1 MKRQF
6 IYRSKRLK
14 RRIRAVMRLPMK
26 IAEIGIACIPW
37 ALIFW
42 NATLWEEYSGQLWA
56 ESLVPL
62 ILFATLSMEYFK
74 NGTIPDFKYDEDNCS
89 CFGLDANG
97 KLSSLLVRL
106 LSVIFIIIQI
116 AVFLDDDNGW
126 GDIVSNLQSNATTT
140 VLPSDF
146 GKFTAWASYAS
157 ILYILSG
164 LILIVTLCQCGRN
177 KDKQDKSEML
187 RWGLHDVVLGSI
199 WLALTL
205 QFHDVVD
212 DYDDKHWRH
221 LFSSMIVFHVIILLF
236 DIMSNPEYQIDYEK
250 KEVKL
255 WSDATKPAIK
265 ESLRFILY
273 SVIYWCILSRLH
285 DDSTLLV
292 NMGIDN
298 ISLHAIWASCI
309 GLIVLNLSEIGQ
321 SRTSPSGAALVT
333 TETKEK
339 SLWTKRSRLSF

>member
-1 MKRQF
+1 
-6 IYRSKRLK
+6 
-14 RRIRAVMRLPMK
+14 MK
-26 IAEIGIACIPW
+26 IAEIGIASIPW
-37 ALIFW
+37 ALLFW
-42 NATLWEEYSGQLWA
+42 NATLWEEYSGQLWT

-74 NGTIPDFKYDEDNCS
+74 NRTIPDFEYDDTNCS
-89 CFGLDANG
+89 CCGLDANG
-97 KLSSLLVRL
+97 KWASLLIRI
-106 LSVIFIIIQI
+106 LSVIFVIVQI
-116 AVFLDDDNGW
+116 SIFLDGDNGW
-126 GDIVSNLQSNATTT
+126 NGIVTNLQSNATTT

-146 GKFTAWASYAS
+146 AKFTTFASWAS

-164 LILIVTLCQCGRN
+164 LILIVTLCQCGR
-177 KDKQDKSEML
+177 KRGKQEKSEML

-199 WLALTL
+199 WLALSV

-236 DIMSNPEYQIDYEK
+236 DIMSNPRYQIDYEDK
-250 KEVKL
+250 NVAL
-255 WSDATKPAIK
+255 WSEATKPAIK

-298 ISLHAIWASCI
+298 VSLHAIWAACI
-309 GLIVLNLSEIGQ
+309 GLIVLNVSEINTDSNQPRVAVLNKGDN
-321 SRTSPSGAALVT
+321 
-333 TETKEK
+333 KEIT
-339 SLWTKRSRLSF
+339 LQHNRSVLSF

>member
-1 MKRQF
+1 
-6 IYRSKRLK
+6 
-14 RRIRAVMRLPMK
+14 MRLPMK

-37 ALIFW
+37 LLIFW

-56 ESLVPL
+56 ESLIPL

-74 NGTIPDFKYDEDNCS
+74 NYTIPDFKYDERNCS
-89 CFGLDANG
+89 CCGIEPNG
-97 KLSSLLVRL
+97 KQTSLLVRI
-106 LSVIFIIIQI
+106 LSVIFVIVQI
-116 AVFLDDDNGW
+116 GIFLDDGNGW
-126 GDIVSNLQSNATTT
+126 DGIVSNLESNSTTT

-146 GKFTAWASYAS
+146 AKFTTWASFAS
-157 ILYILSG
+157 MLYILSG
-164 LILIVTLCQCGRN
+164 LILIATLCQCGRN
-177 KDKQDKSEML
+177 KGKQEKTEML

-199 WLALTL
+199 WLALSL

-236 DIMSNPEYQIDYEK
+236 DIMGNPKYSIDYDDK
-250 KEVKL
+250 DVAL
-255 WSDATKPAIK
+255 WSEATKPAIK

-292 NMGIDN
+292 NMGMDN
-298 ISLHAIWASCI
+298 IGLHAIWVSCI
-309 GLIVLNLSEIGQ
+309 GLIILNVSEFQADSKGEGGSTAKTQ
-321 SRTSPSGAALVT
+321 ERKGKRLQANR
-333 TETKEK
+333 
-339 SLWTKRSRLSF
+339 SLLSF

>member
-1 MKRQF
+1 M
-6 IYRSKRLK
+6 K
-14 RRIRAVMRLPMK
+14 RRIRAVVRLPMK

-56 ESLVPL
+56 ESLIPL

-74 NGTIPDFKYDEDNCS
+74 NGTIPDFKYDERNCS
-89 CFGLDANG
+89 CCGIEPNG
-97 KLSSLLVRL
+97 KRTSLLVRL
-106 LSVIFIIIQI
+106 LAVIFIIVQI
-116 AVFLDDDNGW
+116 GIFLDVGNGW
-126 GDIVSNLQSNATTT
+126 DGIVSNLQSNGTTT

-146 GKFTAWASYAS
+146 PKFTTWASFAS
-157 ILYILSG
+157 MLYILSG
-164 LILIVTLCQCGRN
+164 LILIATLCQCGRN
-177 KDKQDKSEML
+177 KDKQEKSELL

-199 WLALTL
+199 WLALSL

-236 DIMSNPEYQIDYEK
+236 DIMSNPRYQIDYEDK
-250 KEVKL
+250 NVAL
-255 WSDATKPAIK
+255 WSEATKPAIK

-298 ISLHAIWASCI
+298 ISLHAIWVSCI
-309 GLIVLNLSEIGQ
+309 GLICLNLSEFNTDSNSQVVG
-321 SRTSPSGAALVT
+321 TSKKVERKGKRLLANR
-333 TETKEK
+333 
-339 SLWTKRSRLSF
+339 SLLSF

>member
-1 MKRQF
+1 
-6 IYRSKRLK
+6 
-14 RRIRAVMRLPMK
+14 VRLPMK

-42 NATLWEEYSGQLWA
+42 NATLWEEYSGQLWT

-74 NGTIPDFKYDEDNCS
+74 NHTIPDFKYDEDNCT
-89 CFGLDANG
+89 CCGIEPNG
-97 KLSSLLVRL
+97 KQTSLLVRL
-106 LSVIFIIIQI
+106 LSVIFIIVQI
-116 AVFLDDDNGW
+116 GIFLDDGNGW
-126 GDIVSNLQSNATTT
+126 DGIVSNLQANGTTT

-146 GKFTAWASYAS
+146 SKFTTWASFAS
-157 ILYILSG
+157 MLYILSG
-164 LILIVTLCQCGRN
+164 LILIVTLCQCGR
-177 KDKQDKSEML
+177 KRGKQEKSEML

-236 DIMSNPEYQIDYEK
+236 DIMSNPRYQIDYEDPK
-250 KEVKL
+250 VKL
-255 WSDATKPAIK
+255 WSEATKPAIK

-292 NMGIDN
+292 NMGIAN
-298 ISLHAIWASCI
+298 ISLHAIWSSCI
-309 GLIVLNLSEIGQ
+309 GLIVLNITEFNTDSISQVVE
-321 SRTSPSGAALVT
+321 PSAKGERKGKRLLVNR
-333 TETKEK
+333 
-339 SLWTKRSRLSF
+339 SLLSF

>member
-1 MKRQF
+1 
-6 IYRSKRLK
+6 
-14 RRIRAVMRLPMK
+14 MK
-26 IAEIGIACIPW
+26 IVEIGIASIPW
-37 ALIFW
+37 ALVFW

-74 NGTIPDFKYDEDNCS
+74 NRTIPDFEYDDTNCS
-89 CFGLDANG
+89 CCGLDANG
-97 KLSSLLVRL
+97 KWTSLLVRI
-106 LSVIFIIIQI
+106 LSVIFVIVQI
-116 AVFLDDDNGW
+116 SIFLDDDNGW
-126 GDIVSNLQSNATTT
+126 DDIVTNLQLNGTST

-146 GKFTAWASYAS
+146 PKFTTFASWAS

-164 LILIVTLCQCGRN
+164 LILIVTLCQCGR
-177 KDKQDKSEML
+177 KRGKQEKSEML

-199 WLALTL
+199 WLALSV

-236 DIMSNPEYQIDYEK
+236 DIMSNPRYQIDYEDK
-250 KEVKL
+250 NVAL
-255 WSDATKPAIK
+255 WSEATKPAIK

-298 ISLHAIWASCI
+298 VSLHAIWAACI
-309 GLIVLNLSEIGQ
+309 GLIVLNVSEINTDSNQ
-321 SRTSPSGAALVT
+321 PYVPVT
-333 TETKEK
+333 VGGDKKEITLQQNR
-339 SLWTKRSRLSF
+339 SLLSF

>member
-1 MKRQF
+1 
-6 IYRSKRLK
+6 
-14 RRIRAVMRLPMK
+14 MK
-26 IAEIGIACIPW
+26 IAEIGIASIPW

-74 NGTIPDFKYDEDNCS
+74 NITIPDFEYDETNCS
-89 CFGLDANG
+89 CCGLDANG
-97 KLSSLLVRL
+97 KQTSLLVRIV
-106 LSVIFIIIQI
+106 SVIFVIVQLGI
-116 AVFLDDDNGW
+116 FLDDDNGW
-126 GDIVSNLQSNATTT
+126 DVIVTNLQSNSTTT

-146 GKFTAWASYAS
+146 SKFTTWASFAS

-177 KDKQDKSEML
+177 RDKQEKSELL

-199 WLALTL
+199 WLALAL

-236 DIMSNPEYQIDYEK
+236 DIMSNPNYQIDYEDK
-250 KEVKL
+250 DVAL
-255 WSDATKPAIK
+255 WSKATKPAIK

-298 ISLHAIWASCI
+298 IGLHAIWASCI
-309 GLIVLNLSEIGQ
+309 GLIVLNVSEFNTDSNEPQ
-321 SRTSPSGAALVT
+321 ETATSKGDNKGKGLLVNR
-333 TETKEK
+333 
-339 SLWTKRSRLSF
+339 SLLSF

>member
-1 MKRQF
+1 
-6 IYRSKRLK
+6 
-14 RRIRAVMRLPMK
+14 MRLAMK
-26 IAEIGIACIPW
+26 IAEIGIASIPW

-56 ESLVPL
+56 ESLIPL

-74 NGTIPDFKYDEDNCS
+74 NHTIPDFKYDEDNCT
-89 CFGLDANG
+89 CYGIEPNG
-97 KLSSLLVRL
+97 KQTSLLVRL
-106 LSVIFIIIQI
+106 LSVIFIIVQI
-116 AVFLDDDNGW
+116 GIFLDDGNGW
-126 GDIVSNLQSNATTT
+126 DGIVSNLQSNGTTT

-146 GKFTAWASYAS
+146 SKFTTWASFAS
-157 ILYILSG
+157 MLYILSG
-164 LILIVTLCQCGRN
+164 LILIATLCQCGRN
-177 KDKQDKSEML
+177 KDKQDKSELL

-236 DIMSNPEYQIDYEK
+236 DIMSNPKYQIDYED
-250 KEVKL
+250 ERVAL
-255 WSDATKPAIK
+255 WSEATKPAIK

-298 ISLHAIWASCI
+298 ISLHAIWVSSI
-309 GLIVLNLSEIGQ
+309 GLIVLNVSEFNTDSNQ
-321 SRTSPSGAALVT
+321 PPVVPSIKGDNKGKRLQVNR
-333 TETKEK
+333 
-339 SLWTKRSRLSF
+339 SLLSF